1 MAPRD
6 APWRGPGRPARSSAV
21 VAGARGNQYHYRMS
35 RRIEIF
41 DTTLRDGSKL
51 PFAVLSPADR
61 LLLAL
66 QLEKLGVDVIEAG
79 FPSASAEEAECVAR
93 ISAQVSGPA
102 VAALV
107 RAIPADV
114 QKALECLRGA
124 RRPYLHIYMSVSPQ
138 FLRQVLKA
146 DESHAVQSI
155 SQCVRTAHGAGVR
168 TQFSLSEAPH
178 GRRGFLR
185 EVVAAARDAGADVIN
200 LADTN
205 GILSP
210 EGTADLV
217 RDVRQVLGEEG
228 DGIPHVGIHCHDD
241 LGLASANSLA
251 GLRAGASHVE
261 VTVGGFG
268 ERAGNAALEE
278 IAFLISVFGD
288 AEGFHHGLDLSQIG
302 PTSRLFETL
311 TGIRTHPNKAII
323 GQCALVPAPGGFPGA
338 SLEPRLRALLQEKT
352 IGLPLPDDV
361 SPAAALAP
369 ASGPYALEAY
379 NVLSSS
385 HSPPVGLVVIRRE
398 GKNLTQT
405 SHGDGPI
412 DALFRAVDKA
422 LGFSTRMVLY
432 SVSTLEAGTEA
443 ATEVVVTVE
452 LRGRRFHG
460 RHRSTDVIEASLRA
474 YLAACNAI
482 GLSGML
488 EGPTEFHVA
497 GEYLWE

>member
-1 MAPRD
+1 MA
-6 APWRGPGRPARSSAV
+6 
-21 VAGARGNQYHYRMS
+21 

-41 DTTLRDGSKL
+41 DTTLRDGNKL

-61 LLLAL
+61 LMLAR

-79 FPSASAEEAECVAR
+79 FPAASAEEAECLAR
-93 ISAQVSGPA
+93 ICSAVSGPA
-102 VAALV
+102 VAALA

-114 QKALECLRGA
+114 EKALESLRGA
-124 RRPYLHIYMSVSPQ
+124 THPYLHIFMAVSPQ
-138 FLRQVLKA
+138 FLKQVLKT
-146 DESHAVQSI
+146 DEDHALQSI
-155 SQCVRTAHGAGVR
+155 SRCVRLAREAGVR

-178 GRRGFLR
+178 GRREFIR
-185 EVVAAARDAGADVIN
+185 EVVTAAREAGADVIN

-210 EGTADLV
+210 EGTAELVMEV
-217 RDVRQVLGEEG
+217 RDVLGAAG
-228 DGIPHVGIHCHDD
+228 GRVPQIGVHCHDD

-251 GLRAGASHVE
+251 GIRAGASHVE

-278 IAFLISVFGD
+278 VAFLISAFGGT
-288 AEGFHHGLDLSQIG
+288 AGFEHGLDLSQIG
-302 PTSRLFETL
+302 PTSRLFESL
-311 TGIRTHPNKAII
+311 TGVRTHPNKAVI
-323 GQCALVPAPGGFPGA
+323 GQCALVPVPGGFSGA
-338 SLEPRLRALLQEKT
+338 SLDPRLRALLQERT
-352 IGLPLPDDV
+352 IGLPLEQDMP
-361 SPAAALAP
+361 LAP
-369 ASGPYALEAY
+369 VPGERSGPYALEAF

-398 GKNLTQT
+398 GRTLTQT

-432 SVSTLEAGTEA
+432 SVSTLEAGAEA

-452 LRGRRFHG
+452 LRGQRFHG

-482 GLSGML
+482 GLSGIL
-488 EGPTEFHVA
+488 EGLTDFHVA

>member
-1 MAPRD
+1 MA
-6 APWRGPGRPARSSAV
+6 
-21 VAGARGNQYHYRMS
+21 

-41 DTTLRDGSKL
+41 DTTLRDGNKL

-61 LLLAL
+61 LLLAR
-66 QLEKLGVDVIEAG
+66 QLAKLGVDVIEAG
-79 FPSASAEEAECVAR
+79 FPSSSAEEAECVAR
-93 ISAQVSGPA
+93 ICSEVGGPA
-102 VAALV
+102 VAALA

-114 QKALECLRGA
+114 QKALECLRQGKK
-124 RRPYLHIYMSVSPQ
+124 PYLHLYMSVSPQ

-146 DESHAVQSI
+146 GEDKAIQSI
-155 SQCVRTAHGAGVR
+155 SESIRLARRAGVR

-178 GRRGFLR
+178 GRREFVR
-185 EVVAAARDAGADVIN
+185 DVVKAASEAGADVIN

-205 GILSP
+205 GVLAP
-210 EGTADLV
+210 EGMAALVTEV
-217 RDVRQVLGEEG
+217 RDILGAAGGNAPEIG
-228 DGIPHVGIHCHDD
+228 VHCHDD
-241 LGLASANSLA
+241 LGLAAANSLA

-278 IAFLISVFGD
+278 IAFLISAFGD
-288 AEGFHHGLDLSQIG
+288 RDGLRHGIDLSQIG
-302 PTSRLFETL
+302 PTSRLFESL
-311 TGIRTHPNKAII
+311 TGVRTHPNKAVI
-323 GQCALVPAPGGFPGA
+323 GQCALVPAPGGFAGA
-338 SLEPRLRALLQEKT
+338 SLEPRLRELLQKKT
-352 IGLPLPDDV
+352 IGLPLPESLELP
-361 SPAAALAP
+361 SPAET
-369 ASGPYALEAY
+369 ASGPYALEAF

-398 GKNLTQT
+398 GKTLTQT
-405 SHGDGPI
+405 SHGDGPV

-422 LGFSTRMVLY
+422 LGFTTRMVLY
-432 SVSTLEAGTEA
+432 SVSTLEAGAEA

-474 YLAACNAI
+474 YLSACNAI
-482 GLSGML
+482 GLSGIL
-488 EGPTEFHVA
+488 EGPSEFHVA